1 MIFILDYGFG
11 NKISVSNALKKLN
24 IPHKISNNL
33 RDVEKS
39 THIILPGVGSF
50 AAAMKMIRKIKFLKP
65 LRKAAKNK
73 KKILG
78 ICLGMQL
85 LFELSEE
92 SKGIKGMNF
101 LKGKIKKIKT
111 KKILPH
117 IGWKK
122 INYKKNITYTY
133 NFKSDEKFYFLHSYM
148 LANPNLYTKAEV
160 SYFGQKIPAI
170 INFRNITGVQ
180 FHPERSGQQ
189 GLRFLRDF
197 YKLNKSI

>member
-11 NKISVSNALKKLN
+11 NKTSVSNALKKLN
-24 IPHKISNNL
+24 IPHKISNNS
-33 RDVEKS
+33 RDIIKS

-50 AAAMKMIRKIKFLKP
+50 AAAMKMIK
-65 LRKAAKNK
+65 K
-73 KKILG
+73 KKILNSLKKAIVKKKFLG

-122 INYKKNITYTY
+122 MNYKKNTIY
-133 NFKSDEKFYFLHSYM
+133 NYNLKPDEKFYFLHSYM
-148 LANPNLYTKAEV
+148 LANPSPYTKAEV
-160 SYFGQKIPAI
+160 SYSGQKIPAI

-180 FHPERSGQQ
+180 FHPERSGKQ
-189 GLRFLRDF
+189 GLKFLSDF
-197 YKLNKSI
+197 YRLNDSI

>member
-11 NKISVSNALKKLN
+11 NKTSISNALKKLN
-24 IPHKISNNL
+24 IPHKISNNS
-33 RDVEKS
+33 RDIIKS

-50 AAAMKMIRKIKFLKP
+50 AAAIKMIK
-65 LRKAAKNK
+65 K
-73 KKILG
+73 KKILNSLKKAIIKKKVLG

-92 SKGIKGMNF
+92 SKSVKGMNF

-117 IGWKK
+117 VGWKK
-122 INYKKNITYTY
+122 INYKKNTICAY
-133 NFKSDEKFYFLHSYM
+133 NFDLDEKFYFLHSYM
-148 LANPNLYTKAEV
+148 LANPNPYTKAEV
-160 SYFGQKIPAI
+160 FYSGQKIPAI

-180 FHPERSGQQ
+180 FHPERSGKQ
-189 GLRFLRDF
+189 GLKFLRDF
-197 YKLNKSI
+197 YRLNNSI